1 MLWPKTTSYNEFDDE
16 KKIPAARKFPS
27 PPHNF
32 SNGPSLSSIIM
43 LLKLDN
49 LTRNVRLSEVLRTW
63 IEFFYSCFLV
73 GTSLSKTRYKWVSFF
88 SRTLWIGLFCRG
100 SKSPLSFF
108 VVSSTCNVLKSPL
121 SLWSVSKSII
131 QYDQQVWCRFRPPFP
146 RCRRVV
152 GLILI
157 KIVVSKPVA
166 CLVT

>member
-1 MLWPKTTSYNEFDDE
+1 MGGDGWRST
-16 KKIPAARKFPS
+16 KKIFAQGKIKYKNSCTAINPKKYSCYGLKQLHTRNLMTKKRFLLLENSPPP

-88 SRTLWIGLFCRG
+88 SRTL
-100 SKSPLSFF
+100 
-108 VVSSTCNVLKSPL
+108 
-121 SLWSVSKSII
+121 
-131 QYDQQVWCRFRPPFP
+131 
-146 RCRRVV
+146 
-152 GLILI
+152 
-157 KIVVSKPVA
+157 
-166 CLVT
+166 

>member
-1 MLWPKTTSYNEFDDE
+1 
-16 KKIPAARKFPS
+16 
-27 PPHNF
+27 
-32 SNGPSLSSIIM
+32 M

-108 VVSSTCNVLKSPL
+108 VVSFTCNVLKSPL
-121 SLWSVSKSII
+121 SFWSVSKSII
-131 QYDQQVWCRFRPPFP
+131 QYDQQVRCRFRPPFP
-146 RCRRVV
+146 RFRRVV

-166 CLVT
+166 CQLWHKEALPISATQLPVLGGNYSKVRLKKRTLAQSSRCLSLYL